1 MSASKQAVTI
11 QVGSFLDLGYSILKQ
26 LTRTASIRL
35 LCADRM
41 HNFMPSLTRYT
52 RLDLFLSRFTHSH
65 TFCHTAT
72 PSILKSILN
81 TGVVVAV
88 VCCVEVRVSLSVGQK
103 KTGNAS
109 LPPWRSST
117 SFLAGCEKS
126 NAIRTWYLTDLK
138 NGEQVS

>member
-72 PSILKSILN
+72 HPFLN
-81 TGVVVAV
+81 PFLTQGLLLLSCVVLR
-88 VCCVEVRVSLSVGQK
+88 CVSLSVGQK